1 MQPVVA
7 KLRELTERFEQMNAR
22 VEELDKVQP
31 GYKEFHARRLV
42 ETAGHII
49 IPYLLARQAGEEA
62 EYVRSAQ
69 IYCKLAEARIAEA
82 YTYLMHSEPSDTEL
96 FRQVE
101 QEYL

>member
-1 MQPVVA
+1 MPAVWS
-7 KLRELTERFEQMNAR
+7 R
-22 VEELDKVQP
+22 P
-31 GYKEFHARRLV
+31 
-42 ETAGHII
+42 AGHII